1 MIRINLIGGAPGQAP
16 QRAAMDMAQ
25 RVTVACSV
33 ILVVTIVVIGWRY
46 WSLRQEA
53 VQVQQELVAATQELG
68 RLDTVIDQVTA
79 LDARR
84 EELSRTVT
92 LVDQL
97 QHHKSR
103 PVRMLDEVSYAVP
116 EGLWL
121 SELHQDDDEVV
132 VRGRA
137 LALPALSDFLANLEA
152 SGYFQPPVE
161 MIDSQLEETE
171 QGEVVRFELRAT
183 FTTPEL

>member
-1 MIRINLIGGAPGQAP
+1 
-16 QRAAMDMAQ
+16 
-25 RVTVACSV
+25 
-33 ILVVTIVVIGWRY
+33 
-46 WSLRQEA
+46 
-53 VQVQQELVAATQELG
+53 
-68 RLDTVIDQVTA
+68 
-79 LDARR
+79 
-84 EELSRTVT
+84 
-92 LVDQL
+92 
-97 QHHKSR
+97 
-103 PVRMLDEVSYAVP
+103 MLDEVSYAVR

-121 SELHQDDDEVV
+121 SELHQDDEVV

>member
-103 PVRMLDEVSYAVP
+103 PVRMLDEVSSRSTGRVVAVRTSP
-116 EGLWL
+116 GRRRGGRSIYRTRTGASRTVGLPGESRGLWL
-121 SELHQDDDEVV
+121 LSTTGRDD
-132 VRGRA
+132 
-137 LALPALSDFLANLEA
+137 
-152 SGYFQPPVE
+152 
-161 MIDSQLEETE
+161 
-171 QGEVVRFELRAT
+171 
-183 FTTPEL
+183 

>member
-1 MIRINLIGGAPGQAP
+1 
-16 QRAAMDMAQ
+16 MDMGQ

-46 WSLRQEA
+46 WSLRQAA
-53 VQVQQELVAATQELG
+53 VQVRQELGTATEEIG
-68 RLDTVIDQVTA
+68 RLDTIIDQVTA

-92 LVDQL
+92 LVDEL
-97 QHHKSR
+97 QRHKSR
-103 PVRMLDEVSYAVP
+103 PVRMLDELSFAVP
-116 EGLWL
+116 DGLWL
-121 SELHQDDDEVV
+121 SELHQEDDEVV

-161 MIDSQLEETE
+161 MMDSQLEETE

-183 FTTPEL
+183 FTTPDP